1 MKYETGGVELDLFFL
16 MVRLFLKY
24 LDFSN
29 FSTEILKKGHGISMK
44 FIFKTHKNCY
54 HDFCALSATW
64 EFNGLKP
71 IHSNIF

>member
-29 FSTEILKKGHGISMK
+29 FSTEILKKRAWHINEVH
-44 FIFKTHKNCY
+44 FQDTQEL
-54 HDFCALSATW
+54 LS
-64 EFNGLKP
+64 
-71 IHSNIF
+71 

>member
-29 FSTEILKKGHGISMK
+29 FSTEILKKGHINEVH
-44 FIFKTHKNCY
+44 FQ
-54 HDFCALSATW
+54 DAQELLS
-64 EFNGLKP
+64 
-71 IHSNIF
+71 